1 MPSSMAVHFIGLMR
15 LGFSLNSKP
24 EELSSQ
30 LSHRILWVLALVRSP
45 WPLSIFMSAGDLNSV
60 LLLLRREIHPLSHLP
75 SLCLLSTSL
84 LSCTL
89 IHSITKGYFVS
100 LFFNFSLL
108 WCKNFILNGLCYR
121 SESMPLIPTLGKL
134 RQEICLECEVT
145 LSQRHQVIATTA
157 IIMPKSV
164 ILGQWKHRNKDLITF

>member
-1 MPSSMAVHFIGLMR
+1 MPFSMAVHFIGLMR

-30 LSHRILWVLALVRSP
+30 LAHRILWVLSLVRAP

-60 LLLLRREIHPLSHLP
+60 LFLLRREAYPLSHLL
-75 SLCLLSTSL
+75 SHCLLSTSL

-89 IHSITKGYFVS
+89 IHSITKGYFVNF
-100 LFFNFSLL
+100 FFNFSLL

-121 SESMPLIPTLGKL
+121 SESMPLIPTFGKL

-145 LSQRHQVIATTA
+145 LSQRHHVTPTTA
-157 IIMPKSV
+157 IIMPKSI
-164 ILGQWKHRNKDLITF
+164 ILGRWKHGNKDLITV

>member
-15 LGFSLNSKP
+15 LGFLLNSKP

-30 LSHRILWVLALVRSP
+30 LSHRILWVLSLVRPP
-45 WPLSIFMSAGDLNSV
+45 WPLSIFTSAGDLNSV
-60 LLLLRREIHPLSHLP
+60 LLLLRREIHLLSHLP

-157 IIMPKSV
+157 IIIPKSI